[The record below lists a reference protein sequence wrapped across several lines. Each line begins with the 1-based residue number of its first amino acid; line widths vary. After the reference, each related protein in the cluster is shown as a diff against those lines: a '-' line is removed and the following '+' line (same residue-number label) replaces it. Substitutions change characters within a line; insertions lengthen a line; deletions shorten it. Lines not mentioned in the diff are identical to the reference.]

1 MNTLFSELYSSL
13 WGHSFYFPKGTPSLY
28 IIICSIFTQE
38 EVNEI
43 RALKLSDII
52 KQVTSI
58 AENDIQEDVFEWNTG
73 DPCRQPLQLN
83 ASHLEHCP
91 YLKGHDYFQVR
102 KKMKKFSYY
111 FLLPKKVL
119 KKGKKKNRFC

>member
-1 MNTLFSELYSSL
+1 M
-13 WGHSFYFPKGTPSLY
+13 
-28 IIICSIFTQE
+28 
-38 EVNEI
+38 NEI

-102 KKMKKFSYY
+102 KKMKKFSYI
-111 FLLPKKVL
+111 FCCQ
-119 KKGKKKNRFC
+119 KKNSLKEKEIDFAKTYCI

>member
-1 MNTLFSELYSSL
+1 MCNVHTWKSSSSVIHFTIIFL
-13 WGHSFYFPKGTPSLY
+13 IKLRYPDPSSLY

-102 KKMKKFSYY
+102 KKMKKFSYI
-111 FLLPKKVL
+111 FCCQ
-119 KKGKKKNRFC
+119 KKNSF

>member
-1 MNTLFSELYSSL
+1 M
-13 WGHSFYFPKGTPSLY
+13 
-28 IIICSIFTQE
+28 
-38 EVNEI
+38 NEI

-102 KKMKKFSYY
+102 EMKIHFSI
-111 FLLPKKVL
+111 FSVAKKKV
-119 KKGKKKNRFC
+119 KKK